1 MAKIAFL
8 GERVSLEFF
17 RLLGVDVFP
26 AETVAEAT
34 TWLEE
39 LKNRDYATIFVSEEI
54 FEPEV
59 MKNSFLQGEIVV
71 LPAWKKHQ
79 GTGQRLMEELIRKAT
94 GIK

>member
-17 RLLGVDVFP
+17 RLLGGDVFA

-39 LKNRDYATIFVSEEI
+39 LKKRGYATIFVSEEI